1 MLKKVLVTLG
11 LLFLL
16 ILSGK
21 ATETIVPR
29 LSPLPATIQGQ
40 KNFTK
45 RGMVFP
51 SVTQKR
57 IQWNGRREKLEYNP
71 SARRMGDA
79 RIRS

>member
-40 KNFTK
+40 KISLNVKLLKLYLAIENTLYLCIK
-45 RGMVFP
+45 D
-51 SVTQKR
+51 K
-57 IQWNGRREKLEYNP
+57 INNEKSYRLY
-71 SARRMGDA
+71 SCFY
-79 RIRS
+79 

>member
-21 ATETIVPR
+21 ATETIVPTTCHHTR
-29 LSPLPATIQGQ
+29 A

>member
-40 KNFTK
+40 KISLN
-45 RGMVFP
+45 GEFP

>member
-40 KNFTK
+40 KI
-45 RGMVFP
+45 
-51 SVTQKR
+51 SL
-57 IQWNGRREKLEYNP
+57 ILEDFYNHFI
-71 SARRMGDA
+71 SKQF
-79 RIRS
+79 

>member
-29 LSPLPATIQGQ
+29 LSPRA